1 MSAFGKQRQGEQESR
16 AICGYSGSFEKNKL
30 ISQVWWC
37 TPLILVVRRQKQ
49 VDCSEFKVILI
60 YKGNT
65 NQGKADQGLER
76 WLGG

>member
-1 MSAFGKQRQGEQESR
+1 MTPAFGKQRQGEQESR

-49 VDCSEFKVILI
+49 VDLCEFAA
-60 YKGNT
+60 N
-65 NQGKADQGLER
+65 
-76 WLGG
+76 LGYIGSCRPTREIW